1 MKKIYISPS
10 DQWSNLT
17 AINGVS
23 EAKQCKMIADECEE
37 IFLRHGYIVKVGDN
51 SKEKS
56 YVNRVKESN
65 DFKAD
70 IHICIHTNAGGGS
83 GTLVL
88 CHPSRV
94 NNEYVN
100 SVYERVASLTP
111 SKDKGIYPRIDLYE
125 INKTNALCVY
135 IEVDFHDN
143 QTSENWIYS
152 NIENIALAIC
162 KGIFDIDE
170 KEDLPIYRV
179 QVGAFA
185 DKINAERLLERLK
198 SDGYRDAFITK
209 RG

>member
-10 DQWSNLT
+10 DQWSNPT

-51 SKEKS
+51 SKEKT

-88 CHPSRV
+88 CHPSRI

-111 SKDKGIYPRIDLYE
+111 SKDKGIFPRADLYE
-125 INKTNALCVY
+125 INKTNALCIY
-135 IEVDFHDN
+135 LEIDFHDN
-143 QTSENWIYS
+143 KTTETWIYS

-170 KEDLPIYRV
+170 KDNFPIYRV

-185 DKINAERLLERLK
+185 DKTNADKLLERLK
-198 SDGYRDAFITK
+198 SDGYKDAFITIK
-209 RG
+209 G

>member
-17 AINGVS
+17 ALPGVS
-23 EAKQCKMIADECEE
+23 EAKQCKMIADECNE
-37 IFLRHGYIVKVGDN
+37 ILTRHGYIVKVGDN

-56 YVNRVKESN
+56 YTTRVKESN

-70 IHICIHTNAGGGS
+70 LHICIHTNAGGGS

-88 CHPSRV
+88 CHPSRI
-94 NNEYVN
+94 NNAYVN
-100 SVYERVASLTP
+100 SIYERVATLTP
-111 SKDKGIYPRIDLYE
+111 SKDKGVYARTDLYE

>member
-10 DQWSNLT
+10 DQWSNPT

-51 SKEKS
+51 SKEKT

-70 IHICIHTNAGGGS
+70 IHICIHTNAGGGC

-111 SKDKGIYPRIDLYE
+111 SKDKGIFPRTDLYE
-125 INKTNALCVY
+125 INKTNALCIYV
-135 IEVDFHDN
+135 EVDFHDN
-143 QTSENWIYS
+143 KTTETWIYS

-170 KEDLPIYRV
+170 KDNFPIYRV

-185 DKINAERLLERLK
+185 EKGNADKLLEQLK
-198 SDGYRDAFITK
+198 SDGYRDAFITT